1 MFIESASVSPLRL
14 SAVKRPLHL
23 VDFFC
28 RAPKAHSVFLVGDFN
43 EWSSSANPMNRM
55 PDGGWQL
62 RLSLYHGHHQYYF
75 HVDGRPALDPRAVGT
90 VRSQPGEP
98 ISFIAV
104 S

>member
-1 MFIESASVSPLRL
+1 MRIESALVSPLRR
-14 SAVKRPLHL
+14 SPVKRPLHS

-28 RAPKAHSVFLVGDFN
+28 RAPNAHAVFLVGDFN
-43 EWSSSANPMNRM
+43 EWNPLANPMNRM

-75 HVDGRPALDPRAVGT
+75 LVDGHPILDPRAVGT
-90 VRSQPGEP
+90 VRNQRGDPVSLL
-98 ISFIAV
+98 AV

>member
-1 MFIESASVSPLRL
+1 MITESALISPLRR

-28 RAPKAHSVFLVGDFN
+28 GAPNAHSVFLVGGFN
-43 EWSSSANPMNRM
+43 DWSSSANPMNRM

-62 RLSLYHGHHQYYF
+62 RLSLYHGHHHYRF
-75 HVDGRPALDPRAVGT
+75 LVDGRPTLDPRAIGT
-90 VRSQPGEP
+90 VHDQRGEP
-98 ISFIAV
+98 VSLIAV